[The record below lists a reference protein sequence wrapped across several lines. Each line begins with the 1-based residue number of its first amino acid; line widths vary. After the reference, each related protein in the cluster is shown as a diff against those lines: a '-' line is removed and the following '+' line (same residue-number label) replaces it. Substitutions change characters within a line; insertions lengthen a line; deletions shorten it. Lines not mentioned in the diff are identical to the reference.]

1 MLPIGGRSDARLIGP
16 GSPGYHRR
24 SFEPG
29 LSHWETLSI
38 ALLFPV
44 GELLLG
50 KLSETVADRPGVLVC
65 RLVGNR
71 ASFFSTKAPMVRVPN
86 ELSGWHSQ
94 DPY

>member
-1 MLPIGGRSDARLIGP
+1 
-16 GSPGYHRR
+16 
-24 SFEPG
+24 
-29 LSHWETLSI
+29 
-38 ALLFPV
+38 
-44 GELLLG
+44 
-50 KLSETVADRPGVLVC
+50 VC